1 MNISED
7 FYSEYLT
14 MKYEH
19 YNSVILIRFK
29 DCFEAYEDD
38 VPRIAFPTKRKP
50 FRNEDDSL
58 YMCFPVSE
66 LDWVKQRVIR
76 SGHPV
81 IIMDYG

>member
-1 MNISED
+1 
-7 FYSEYLT
+7 

-50 FRNEDDSL
+50 FRNDDDSL

-66 LDWVKQRVIR
+66 LD
-76 SGHPV
+76 
-81 IIMDYG
+81 